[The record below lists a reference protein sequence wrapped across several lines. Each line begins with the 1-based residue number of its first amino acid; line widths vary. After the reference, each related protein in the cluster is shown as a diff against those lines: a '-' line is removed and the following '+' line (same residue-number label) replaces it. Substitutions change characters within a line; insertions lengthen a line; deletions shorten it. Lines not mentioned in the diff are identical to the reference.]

1 MEKVMRRAGE
11 YVIPREAVPEVMSRI
26 TVSSEDKF
34 VCLER
39 TEPMFTTYWASAG
52 EGSPFFLA
60 VMKEKKIIGA
70 RCPKCKMVICPPYM
84 MRCPVCQNDDYSL
97 VDLEIGVEMPQV
109 GYMLGT
115 PPITVFANAR
125 FAKYAPFG
133 RGRVIL
139 GESQSA
145 LPIQVFTTTGFLKP
159 GIFKQGT
166 KVKIIFRKFRMGF
179 STDYFAVPLDEVP
192 EKLRD
197 KNGLEETA
205 LKWKSLEISEPQ
217 ISDAY
222 KKQFPKIVQAV
233 SKFVAAISRSP
244 RAQRD
249 LANWTRKIQVRTGG
263 GKFGM
268 ILDKQRIKVVKE
280 KVPRPDLVLVVEDPA
295 HLGGWTNG
303 DSLVNLI
310 RTGGAGINNLQ
321 DMETI
326 FKFDRLHR
334 SIRRDAEE
342 GKLGKKGKGE

>member
-1 MEKVMRRAGE
+1 MEKILRKPGE
-11 YVIPREAVPEVMSRI
+11 YIIPHEAIPEVMSRI
-26 TVSSEDKF
+26 TVSPEDKV

-52 EGSPFFLA
+52 EISPFFLA

-70 RCPKCKMVICPPYM
+70 RCPKCGMVICPPYM
-84 MRCPVCQNDDYSL
+84 TRCPVCQRDDYSM
-97 VDLEIGVEMPQV
+97 VDLEMGIEMPQV

-125 FAKYAPFG
+125 FARYAPFG

-145 LPIQVFTTTGFLKP
+145 LPIQVFTTTGFLRP
-159 GIFKQGT
+159 GIFKAGT

-179 STDYFAVPLDEVP
+179 STDYFAVPLEEVP

-197 KNGLEETA
+197 KKGVEETE
-205 LKWKSLEISEPQ
+205 LKWKSLEISEPK
-217 ISDAY
+217 INEEY
-222 KKQFPKIVQAV
+222 KKQFPKVVQAIT
-233 SKFVAAISRSP
+233 KFVGAIPKSP

-249 LANWTRKIQVRTGG
+249 LANWTRKIQVKTGG
-263 GKFGM
+263 GKFGLL
-268 ILDKQRIKVVKE
+268 LDKQRIKVVKE

-295 HLGGWTNG
+295 NLIKWTNG
-303 DSLVNLI
+303 DSLVNMI
-310 RTGGAGINNLQ
+310 RTGLAGINNLQ

-326 FKFDRLHR
+326 FKLDRLHR

-342 GKLGKKGKGE
+342 RANK

>member
-1 MEKVMRRAGE
+1 MEKVMRRPGE
-11 YVIPREAVPEVMSRI
+11 YVIPHEAIPEVMSRI
-26 TVSSEDKF
+26 TVFPEDKF

-39 TEPMFTTYWASAG
+39 TEPMFTTYWATAG
-52 EGSPFFLA
+52 EVSPFFLA
-60 VMKEKKIIGA
+60 VMKEKKILGA

-84 MRCPVCQNDDYSL
+84 TRCPVCQNDDYSL
-97 VDLEIGVEMPQV
+97 VNLNTGIEMPQV
-109 GYMLGT
+109 GYLLGT

-125 FAKYAPFG
+125 FARYAPFG

-159 GIFKQGT
+159 GIFKAGT
-166 KVKIIFRKFRMGF
+166 KVKIIFRKVRMGF

-197 KNGLEETA
+197 KNGVEETA
-205 LKWKSLEISEPQ
+205 LKWKSMEIGEPQ
-217 ISDAY
+217 LTDTF
-222 KKQFPKIVQAV
+222 KKQFPKVLQAV
-233 SKFVAAISRSP
+233 TKFVGAIPKSP

-249 LANWTRKIQVRTGG
+249 LANWTRKIQVKTGG
-263 GKFGM
+263 GKFGLL
-268 ILDKQRIKVVKE
+268 LDKQKIKMVKE
-280 KVPRPDLVLVVEDPA
+280 KVPRPDLVLVIEDPS
-295 HLGGWTNG
+295 HLVGWTNG

-310 RTGGAGINNLQ
+310 RTGVAAISNLQ

-342 GKLGKKGKGE
+342 RVKR

>member
-1 MEKVMRRAGE
+1 MEKVMRRPGD
-11 YVIPREAVPEVMSRI
+11 YIIPHEAIPEVMSRI
-26 TVSSEDKF
+26 SVYPEDKS
-34 VCLER
+34 VCVER

-52 EGSPFFLA
+52 ELSPFFLA
-60 VMKEKKIIGA
+60 VMQEKKILGA

-84 MRCPVCQNDDYSL
+84 TRCPVCQNDDYSL
-97 VDLEIGVEMPQV
+97 VNMETGIEMPQV

-125 FAKYAPFG
+125 FARYAPFG

-159 GIFKQGT
+159 GIFKAGT
-166 KVKIIFRKFRMGF
+166 KVKIVFRKVRMGF

-205 LKWKSLEISEPQ
+205 LKWKSQEIGEPQ
-217 ISDAY
+217 LTDAF
-222 KKQFPKIVQAV
+222 KKQFPKVLQAV
-233 SKFVAAISRSP
+233 TKFVGAIPKSP

-249 LANWTRKIQVRTGG
+249 LTNWTRKIQVKTGG
-263 GKFGM
+263 GNFSLL
-268 ILDKQRIKVVKE
+268 LDRQRIKLVKA
-280 KVPRPDLVLVVEDPA
+280 KVPRPDLVLVVENPA
-295 HLGGWTNG
+295 HLVGWTKG

-310 RTGGAGINNLQ
+310 RTGGAGINNLR

-342 GKLGKKGKGE
+342 RGKE

>member
-1 MEKVMRRAGE
+1 MEKVMRRPGE
-11 YVIPREAVPEVMSRI
+11 YVIPHEAIPEVMSRV
-26 TVSSEDKF
+26 TVSPEDKV
-34 VCLER
+34 VCVER

-52 EGSPFFLA
+52 ELSSFFLA
-60 VMKEKKIIGA
+60 VMKGKKIIGA

-84 MRCPVCQNDDYSL
+84 TRCPVCQNEDKTL
-97 VDLEIGVEMPQV
+97 VDLEMGIEMPQV

-125 FAKYAPFG
+125 FARYAPFG

-159 GIFKQGT
+159 GIFKAGT
-166 KVKIIFRKFRMGF
+166 KVKIIFRKQRMGF

-197 KNGLEETA
+197 KNGIEETA
-205 LKWKSLEISEPQ
+205 LKWRSLEIYEPQ
-217 ISDAY
+217 ISDEF
-222 KKQFPKIVQAV
+222 KKQFPRMLQAV
-233 SKFVAAISRSP
+233 TKFVGAIPKSP

-249 LANWTRKIQVRTGG
+249 LANWTRKVQVKTGG
-263 GKFGM
+263 GKFGLV
-268 ILDKQRIKVVKE
+268 LDKQKIKVVKE
-280 KVPRPDLVLVVEDPA
+280 KIARPDLVLVAEDPA
-295 HLGGWTNG
+295 NLVGWTNG
-303 DSLVNLI
+303 GSLVNMI
-310 RTGGAGINNLQ
+310 RIGTAGINNLQ

-326 FKFDRLHR
+326 FKLDRLHR

-342 GKLGKKGKGE
+342 RTRK

>member
-1 MEKVMRRAGE
+1 MERVMRRPGE
-11 YVIPREAVPEVMSRI
+11 YVIPHEAIPEVMSRI
-26 TVSSEDKF
+26 TTFPEDKS
-34 VCLER
+34 VCVER
-39 TEPMFTTYWASAG
+39 TEAMFTTYWASAG
-52 EGSPFFLA
+52 ELSPFFLA

-84 MRCPVCQNDDYSL
+84 TRCPVCQKEDYSL
-97 VDLEIGVEMPQV
+97 VEMETGVEMPQV

-125 FAKYAPFG
+125 FARYAPFG

-139 GESQSA
+139 GDSQSA

-217 ISDAY
+217 ITDAY
-222 KKQFPKIVQAV
+222 KKQFPKMVQAV
-233 SKFVAAISRSP
+233 SKFIAAISRSP

>member
-1 MEKVMRRAGE
+1 MEKVMRRPGE
-11 YVIPREAVPEVMSRI
+11 YVIPHEAIPEVMSRI
-26 TVSSEDKF
+26 TVFPEDKF
-34 VCLER
+34 ICVER
-39 TEPMFTTYWASAG
+39 TEPMFTTYWATAG
-52 EGSPFFLA
+52 EVSPFFLA
-60 VMKEKKIIGA
+60 VMKEKKILGA

-84 MRCPVCQNDDYSL
+84 TRCPVCQNDDYSL
-97 VDLEIGVEMPQV
+97 VNLETGIEMPQV

-125 FAKYAPFG
+125 FARYAPFG

-159 GIFKQGT
+159 GIFKAGT

-197 KNGLEETA
+197 KSGLEETA
-205 LKWKSLEISEPQ
+205 LKWKSMEIGEPQ
-217 ISDAY
+217 VTDTF
-222 KKQFPKIVQAV
+222 KKQFPKALQAV
-233 SKFVAAISRSP
+233 SKFVGAIPKSP

-249 LANWTRKIQVRTGG
+249 LANWTRKIQVKTGG
-263 GKFGM
+263 GKFGLL
-268 ILDKQRIKVVKE
+268 LDKQKIKVVKE
-280 KVPRPDLVLVVEDPA
+280 KVPRPDLVLVVEDPS
-295 HLGGWTNG
+295 HFIGWTNG

-310 RTGGAGINNLQ
+310 RIGVAGINNLQ

-342 GKLGKKGKGE
+342 RGKK

>member
-1 MEKVMRRAGE
+1 MEKVMRRPGE
-11 YVIPREAVPEVMSRI
+11 YVIPHEAIPEVMSRI
-26 TVSSEDKF
+26 TVSPEDKF

-52 EGSPFFLA
+52 EVSPFFLA
-60 VMKEKKIIGA
+60 VMKGKKIIGA

-84 MRCPVCQNDDYSL
+84 TRCPVCQKDDYSL
-97 VDLEIGVEMPQV
+97 VDMEVGIELPQV

-125 FAKYAPFG
+125 FARYAPFG

-159 GIFKQGT
+159 GIFKAGT
-166 KVKIIFRKFRMGF
+166 KVKIIFRKQRMGF

-197 KNGLEETA
+197 KNGVEETA
-205 LKWKSLEISEPQ
+205 LKWRSLEISEPQ
-217 ISDAY
+217 ISDEF
-222 KKQFPKIVQAV
+222 KKQFPRMLQAV
-233 SKFVAAISRSP
+233 TKFVGAIPKSP

-249 LANWTRKIQVRTGG
+249 LANWTRKIQVKTGG
-263 GKFGM
+263 GKFGLV
-268 ILDKQRIKVVKE
+268 LDKQRIKVVKE
-280 KVPRPDLVLVVEDPA
+280 KITRPDLVLVVEDPA
-295 HLGGWTNG
+295 NLVGWTNG
-303 DSLVNLI
+303 GSLVNLI
-310 RTGGAGINNLQ
+310 RIGTAGINNLQ

-326 FKFDRLHR
+326 FKLDRLHR

-342 GKLGKKGKGE
+342 RGRK

>member
-1 MEKVMRRAGE
+1 MEKILKKPGE
-11 YVIPREAVPEVMSRI
+11 YIIPHEAIPEVMSRVTI
-26 TVSSEDKF
+26 SPEDKF

-52 EGSPFFLA
+52 EISPFFLA

-70 RCPKCKMVICPPYM
+70 RCPKCQMVICPPYM
-84 MRCPVCQNDDYSL
+84 TRCPVCQKEDYSM
-97 VDLEIGVEMPQV
+97 VDLEIGIEMPQV

-125 FAKYAPFG
+125 FARYAPFG

-145 LPIQVFTTTGFLKP
+145 LPIQVFTTTGFLRP
-159 GIFKQGT
+159 GLFKAGT

-179 STDYFAVPLDEVP
+179 STDYFAVPLEEVP

-197 KNGLEETA
+197 KKGVEETE
-205 LKWKSLEISEPQ
+205 LKWQSLEISEPK
-217 ISDAY
+217 INDEY
-222 KKQFPKIVQAV
+222 KKQFPKVVQAV
-233 SKFVAAISRSP
+233 TKFVGAIPKSP

-249 LANWTRKIQVRTGG
+249 LANWTRKIQVKTGG
-263 GKFGM
+263 GKFGL

-280 KVPRPDLVLVVEDPA
+280 KFPRADLVLVVEDPSN
-295 HLGGWTNG
+295 LIKWTNG
-303 DSLVNLI
+303 DSLVNMI
-310 RTGGAGINNLQ
+310 RTGLAGINNLQ

-326 FKFDRLHR
+326 FKLDRLHR

-342 GKLGKKGKGE
+342 RASK

>member
-1 MEKVMRRAGE
+1 MEKVLRKPGE
-11 YVIPREAVPEVMSRI
+11 YIIPHEAIPEVMSRI
-26 TVSSEDKF
+26 TVSPEDKV

-52 EGSPFFLA
+52 EISPFFLA

-70 RCPKCKMVICPPYM
+70 RCPKCGMVICPPYM
-84 MRCPVCQNDDYSL
+84 TRCPVCQRDDYSM
-97 VDLEIGVEMPQV
+97 VDLEMGIEMPQV

-125 FAKYAPFG
+125 FARYAPFG

-145 LPIQVFTTTGFLKP
+145 LPIQVFTTTGFLRP
-159 GIFKQGT
+159 GIFKAGT

-179 STDYFAVPLDEVP
+179 STDYFAVPLEEVP

-197 KNGLEETA
+197 KKGVEETE
-205 LKWKSLEISEPQ
+205 LKWKSLEISEPK
-217 ISDAY
+217 INEEY
-222 KKQFPKIVQAV
+222 KKQFPKVVQAV
-233 SKFVAAISRSP
+233 TKFVGAIPKSP

-249 LANWTRKIQVRTGG
+249 LANWTRKIQVKTGG
-263 GKFGM
+263 GKFGLL
-268 ILDKQRIKVVKE
+268 LDKQRIKVVKE

-295 HLGGWTNG
+295 NLIKWTNG
-303 DSLVNLI
+303 DSLVNMI
-310 RTGGAGINNLQ
+310 RTGLAGINNLQ

-326 FKFDRLHR
+326 FKLDRLHR

-342 GKLGKKGKGE
+342 RANK

>member
-1 MEKVMRRAGE
+1 MEKIMRRKGE
-11 YVIPREAVPEVMSRI
+11 YVIPHEAIPEVMSRI
-26 TVSSEDKF
+26 TVSPEDK
-34 VCLER
+34 VACLER
-39 TEPMFTTYWASAG
+39 TEPMFTTYWATAG
-52 EGSPFFLA
+52 EVSPFFLA
-60 VMKEKKIIGA
+60 MMKEKKILGA
-70 RCPKCKMVICPPYM
+70 RCPKCQMVICPPYM
-84 MRCPVCQNDDYSL
+84 TRCPVCQNEDYSL
-97 VDLEIGVEMPQV
+97 VDLEMGIEMPQI

-139 GESQSA
+139 GEAQSA

-159 GIFKQGT
+159 GIFRAGT
-166 KVKIIFRKFRMGF
+166 KVKIIFRKVRMGF

-205 LKWKSLEISEPQ
+205 LKWKSQEVGEPPLA
-217 ISDAY
+217 DAF
-222 KKQFPKIVQAV
+222 KKQFPKALQAV
-233 SKFVAAISRSP
+233 TKFVGAIPKSP

-249 LANWTRKIQVRTGG
+249 LANWTRKIQVKTGG
-263 GKFGM
+263 GKFGLL
-268 ILDKQRIKVVKE
+268 LDKQKIKVVKD

-295 HLGGWTNG
+295 HLMGWTRG
-303 DSLVNLI
+303 DSMVNMI
-310 RTGGAGINNLQ
+310 RTGAAGINNLQ

-342 GKLGKKGKGE
+342 RGKK

>member
-1 MEKVMRRAGE
+1 MRRPGE
-11 YVIPREAVPEVMSRI
+11 YVIPHEAIPEVMSRI
-26 TVSSEDKF
+26 TVSPEDKV
-34 VCLER
+34 VCVER

-52 EGSPFFLA
+52 ELSPFFLA
-60 VMKEKKIIGA
+60 VIKEKKIIGA

-84 MRCPVCQNDDYSL
+84 TRCPVCQKEDYSL
-97 VDLEIGVEMPQV
+97 VDMEVGIEMPQV

-125 FAKYAPFG
+125 FARYAPFG

-159 GIFKQGT
+159 GIFHRGT
-166 KVKIIFRKFRMGF
+166 KVKIVFRKNRMGF

-197 KNGLEETA
+197 KNGVEETA
-205 LKWKSLEISEPQ
+205 LKWRSTEISEPQ
-217 ISDAY
+217 VTDAH
-222 KKQFPKIVQAV
+222 KKQFSKMLQAV
-233 SKFVAAISRSP
+233 TKFVSAIPKSP

-249 LANWTRKIQVRTGG
+249 LANWSRKIQVKTGG
-263 GKFGM
+263 GKLGL
-268 ILDKQRIKVVKE
+268 ILNKQRIKVVKE
-280 KVPRPDLVLVVEDPA
+280 KVPRPDLILGVEDPTC
-295 HLGGWTNG
+295 LVGWTNG
-303 DSLVNLI
+303 DSLVNMI
-310 RTGGAGINNLQ
+310 RMGFAGINNLQ

-326 FKFDRLHR
+326 FKLDRLPR

-342 GKLGKKGKGE
+342 RAGK

>member
-1 MEKVMRRAGE
+1 MEKLMRRPGD
-11 YVIPREAVPEVMSRI
+11 YVIPHEAIPEVMSRI
-26 TVSSEDKF
+26 SVSAEDNF
-34 VCLER
+34 VCVER
-39 TEPMFTTYWASAG
+39 TEPMFTTYWATAG
-52 EGSPFFLA
+52 EVSPFFLA
-60 VMKEKKIIGA
+60 VMKEKKILGA

-84 MRCPVCQNDDYSL
+84 TRCPVCQNEDCSL
-97 VDLEIGVEMPQV
+97 VNLETGIEMPQV

-125 FAKYAPFG
+125 FARYAPFG

-159 GIFKQGT
+159 GIFKAGT
-166 KVKIIFRKFRMGF
+166 KVKIVFRKVRMGF

-192 EKLRD
+192 ERLRD

-205 LKWKSLEISEPQ
+205 LKWKSMEIAEPQ
-217 ISDAY
+217 LTDAF
-222 KKQFPKIVQAV
+222 KKQFPKALQAV
-233 SKFVAAISRSP
+233 TKFVGAIPKSP

-249 LANWTRKIQVRTGG
+249 LANWTRKIQVKTGG
-263 GKFGM
+263 GKFG
-268 ILDKQRIKVVKE
+268 LLLEKQKIKVLKD
-280 KVPRPDLVLVVEDPA
+280 KVTRPDLVLVVEDPS
-295 HLGGWTNG
+295 HLIAWTNG
-303 DSLVNLI
+303 DSLINLI
-310 RTGGAGINNLQ
+310 RTGGAAISNLQ

-342 GKLGKKGKGE
+342 RGKK

>member
-1 MEKVMRRAGE
+1 MEKVMRRPGD
-11 YVIPREAVPEVMSRI
+11 YIIPHEAIPEVMSRI
-26 TVSSEDKF
+26 SVYPEDKS
-34 VCLER
+34 VCVER

-52 EGSPFFLA
+52 ELSPFFLA
-60 VMKEKKIIGA
+60 VMKEKKILGA

-84 MRCPVCQNDDYSL
+84 TRCPVCQNDDYSL
-97 VDLEIGVEMPQV
+97 VNMETGIEMPQV

-125 FAKYAPFG
+125 FARYAPFG

-159 GIFKQGT
+159 GIFKAGT
-166 KVKIIFRKFRMGF
+166 KVKIVFRKVRMGF
-179 STDYFAVPLDEVP
+179 STDYFAVPLDEIP

-205 LKWKSLEISEPQ
+205 LKWKSQEIGEPQ
-217 ISDAY
+217 LTDAF
-222 KKQFPKIVQAV
+222 KKQFPKVLQAV
-233 SKFVAAISRSP
+233 TKFVGAIPKSP

-249 LANWTRKIQVRTGG
+249 LTNWTRKIQVKTGG
-263 GKFGM
+263 GNFSLL
-268 ILDKQRIKVVKE
+268 LDRQRIKLVKA
-280 KVPRPDLVLVVEDPA
+280 KVPRPDLVLVVENPA
-295 HLGGWTNG
+295 HLVGWTKG

-310 RTGGAGINNLQ
+310 RTGGAGINNLR

-342 GKLGKKGKGE
+342 KAKK

>member
-1 MEKVMRRAGE
+1 MEKVMRRPGE
-11 YVIPREAVPEVMSRI
+11 YVIPHEAIPEVMSRI
-26 TVSSEDKF
+26 TVSPEDKF

-52 EGSPFFLA
+52 EVSPFFLA
-60 VMKEKKIIGA
+60 VMKGKKIIGA

-84 MRCPVCQNDDYSL
+84 TRCPVCQKEDYSL
-97 VDLEIGVEMPQV
+97 VDMEVGIELPQV

-125 FAKYAPFG
+125 FARYAPFG

-159 GIFKQGT
+159 GIFKAGT
-166 KVKIIFRKFRMGF
+166 KVKIIFRKQRMGF

-197 KNGLEETA
+197 KNGVEETA
-205 LKWKSLEISEPQ
+205 LKWRSLEISEPQ
-217 ISDAY
+217 ISDEF
-222 KKQFPKIVQAV
+222 KKQFPRMLQAV
-233 SKFVAAISRSP
+233 TKFVGAIPKSP

-249 LANWTRKIQVRTGG
+249 LANWTRKIQVKTGG
-263 GKFGM
+263 GKFGLV
-268 ILDKQRIKVVKE
+268 LDKQRIKVVKE
-280 KVPRPDLVLVVEDPA
+280 KITRPDLVLVVEDPA
-295 HLGGWTNG
+295 NLVGWTNG
-303 DSLVNLI
+303 GSLVNLI
-310 RTGGAGINNLQ
+310 RIGTAGINNLQ

-326 FKFDRLHR
+326 FKLDRLHR

-342 GKLGKKGKGE
+342 RGRK